1 MNGNESKSEL
11 LWAMIATAVIVA
23 WFFVLLFL
31 ATNVGADGGG
41 SDDSYKIGVD
51 TTVNPAEYRRLYL
64 PIYTAGNNTH
74 VTFQVDVERSGGQD
88 NDRFWVE
95 LLDNENMMLSLSYIT
110 SYEVYTAGSSTR
122 AVETYGI
129 DLVLSRSQGWD
140 EGVYWIIVEKD
151 APGNT
156 WCWISYEY
164 SYETDAPGMGGL
176 VEKEI
181 SRVDNRIDDLEFAH
195 KGLVSEVE
203 ALGIQ
208 LGKLFDL
215 VEELQEI
222 NAKLA
227 ENDSLIRGLISE
239 NAWALYRL
247 KNELE
252 AMNDSVQAALEDL
265 NISVYMQLRAVQD
278 DLNTRVAMLNAD
290 LNYTMGR
297 QNTIVD
303 KVNGIKDNTDALEER
318 VDELEALLDA
328 TEANV
333 TALEGEEMPAD
344 SDAGAYAVGLIAL
357 GVAGTAAAM
366 GRRGTKSS

>member
-1 MNGNESKSEL
+1 
-11 LWAMIATAVIVA
+11 
-23 WFFVLLFL
+23 
-31 ATNVGADGGG
+31 
-41 SDDSYKIGVD
+41 
-51 TTVNPAEYRRLYL
+51 
-64 PIYTAGNNTH
+64 
-74 VTFQVDVERSGGQD
+74 
-88 NDRFWVE
+88 
-95 LLDNENMMLSLSYIT
+95 
-110 SYEVYTAGSSTR
+110 
-122 AVETYGI
+122 
-129 DLVLSRSQGWD
+129 
-140 EGVYWIIVEKD
+140 
-151 APGNT
+151 
-156 WCWISYEY
+156 
-164 SYETDAPGMGGL
+164 
-176 VEKEI
+176 
-181 SRVDNRIDDLEFAH
+181 
-195 KGLVSEVE
+195 
-203 ALGIQ
+203 
-208 LGKLFDL
+208 
-215 VEELQEI
+215 
-222 NAKLA
+222 
-227 ENDSLIRGLISE
+227 
-239 NAWALYRL
+239 LYRL